1 MIDLTTKYMGFQLKN
16 PLIIA
21 SSGLTKSV
29 AKIREFGEKGAAAVA
44 LKSIFEEQIMVEIDR
59 TLSYPDS
66 YNISPEAFD

>member
-1 MIDLTTKYMGFQLKN
+1 MIDLSTKYMGFKLKN

-29 AKIREFGEKGAAAVA
+29 AKIKEFEEKGAAAVV